1 MIITVVLHN
10 GLCNRL
16 NALLSVMR
24 LGKKYK
30 KKVNIVWT
38 HTPVRS
44 CIAYHGELCKFSD
57 IFKRNDNILEDAKVD
72 HQKTYEFRYWEN
84 KDHVVDVSGDDNV
97 FINYALYTIIS
108 SEDDQNSIF
117 KNLRSVIAQ
126 PQEFVV
132 DTIGKEFGDVL
143 KYDLQPNDDL
153 KLEIDSNL
161 KNFRENMIGIHVRRS
176 DGGFANYN
184 WKDINK
190 ILIQQSKEWCK
201 NETNGVFLATDDMET
216 YINFASA
223 LGNKLVIYNPP
234 EVLCNTKSTSGN
246 KFSNDKYNV
255 LVGYIELNLLSHCN
269 KLIVGTADSTFS
281 VCAMLMSDI
290 STKKYLIN
298 APENVPSFI

>member
-1 MIITVVLHN
+1 MTITVVLHN

-16 NALLSVMR
+16 NALISVIR
-24 LGKKYK
+24 LAKKYN
-30 KKVNIVWT
+30 KKVNMIWT
-38 HTPVRS
+38 YTPVRS
-44 CIAYHGELCKFSD
+44 CIAYHGDLCKFTD
-57 IFKRNDNILEDAKVD
+57 IFQPNDNILEDAHID

-84 KDHVVDVSGDDNV
+84 KDHVVDVSGDENV

-108 SEDDQNSIF
+108 SDDDQNSIF
-117 KNLRSVIAQ
+117 KNLRSIIAQ
-126 PQEFVV
+126 PQEFII
-132 DTIGKEFGDVL
+132 DSIGQELGDIL

-153 KLEIDSNL
+153 KLEIDSNF

-201 NETNGVFLATDDMET
+201 SESNGVFLATDDMET

-223 LGNKLVIYNPP
+223 LGNKLIIYNPP
-234 EVLCNTKSTSGN
+234 EVLCDTKSTSGN

-255 LVGYIELNLLSHCN
+255 LVGYIELNLLSKCN
-269 KLIVGTADSTFS
+269 KLIIGTADSTFS

-290 STKKYLIN
+290 KTKKYLIN
-298 APENVPSFI
+298 STENIPSFV

>member
-38 HTPVRS
+38 YTPVRS

-57 IFKRNDNILEDAKVD
+57 IFKRNDNILEDVKVD

-117 KNLRSVIAQ
+117 KNLRSVIAK

-176 DGGFANYN
+176 DGGFADYN

-190 ILIQQSKEWCK
+190 ILIQQSKDWCK
-201 NETNGVFLATDDMET
+201 NVNNGVFLATDDMET

-234 EVLCNTKSTSGN
+234 EELCNTKSTSGN

-255 LVGYIELNLLSHCN
+255 LVGYVELNLLSHCN

-290 STKKYLIN
+290 NTKKYLIN
-298 APENVPSFI
+298 APENVPSFM

>member
-1 MIITVVLHN
+1 
-10 GLCNRL
+10 
-16 NALLSVMR
+16 MR

>member
-16 NALLSVMR
+16 NALLSVIR
-24 LGKKYK
+24 LAKKYK

-117 KNLRSVIAQ
+117 KNLRSVISQ
-126 PQEFVV
+126 PQEFII
-132 DTIGKEFGDVL
+132 DSIGQELGDVL

-153 KLEIDSNL
+153 KLEIDSNI

-201 NETNGVFLATDDMET
+201 IENNGVFLATDDMET

-290 STKKYLIN
+290 NTKKYLIN
-298 APENVPSFI
+298 APENVPSFV

>member
-132 DTIGKEFGDVL
+132 DTIGKEFGEIL

-161 KNFRENMIGIHVRRS
+161 KNFCENMIGIHVRRS

-201 NETNGVFLATDDMET
+201 NENNGVFLATDDMET